1 VTGRIL
7 VLGAAGRFGY
17 AAADAFRSAGW
28 EVTSLVRPGAAH
40 RAPPGTKVI
49 ETTERPDAVA
59 AARGMDI
66 VLHALNPRLPDWQRF
81 ALPHAYAA
89 IEAAESAGAT
99 LMFPGNLYNYGADMP
114 PVLDETTPMRPT
126 SRKGRLR
133 VQIEKR
139 IREASERGMR
149 TIILRAGDFFG
160 SGYGSW
166 FDLAIVREIGRGIV
180 RYPGPRDV
188 IHEWAYLPDLAT
200 AAVRLA
206 AVRDRL
212 DAFESFGFPGH
223 AVTGRELSAAIAK
236 ALRRNFR
243 LKQMSWWVV
252 RALSPFVP
260 LLRELADVAYL
271 WNVPHRIAGEKLKAA
286 IGEVPHTP
294 FDVAVARA
302 LRDLGVV
309 R

>member
-7 VLGAAGRFGY
+7 ALGAAGRFGY
-17 AAADAFRSAGW
+17 AAADAFRAAGW

-89 IEAAESAGAT
+89 IEAAETAGAT

-114 PVLDETTPMRPT
+114 RVLDETTPLRPT

-133 VQIEKR
+133 VQIEER
-139 IREASERGMR
+139 MREASERGMR
-149 TIILRAGDFFG
+149 TIILRAGDFYG

-166 FDLAIVREIGRGIV
+166 FDLTLTRELGRGIV
-180 RYPGPRDV
+180 RYPGPLDAV
-188 IHEWAYLPDLAT
+188 HEWAYLPDLAT

-206 AVRDRL
+206 EERDRL
-212 DAFESFGFPGH
+212 DAFENFGFPGH
-223 AVTGRELSAAIAK
+223 AVTGREFSAAIAK

-271 WNVPHRIAGEKLKAA
+271 WSVPHRIAGDKLRAA
-286 IGEVPHTP
+286 IDVPHTP
-294 FDVAVARA
+294 FDIAVARA
-302 LRDLGVV
+302 LRELGVV